1 MTNTGIGSDA
11 QNGAP
16 GGAETDLCRS
26 RFSWPPLF
34 FRLVLSITSII
45 LVDFLEM
52 IKLIRTY
59 G

>member
-1 MTNTGIGSDA
+1 MTNAGMGSDA

-26 RFSWPPLF
+26 CFSWPPHF

-45 LVDFLEM
+45 LVDFLEK
-52 IKLIRTY
+52 IKLILTY